1 MKTVSG
7 TSEVV
12 GLHGLTLV
20 CFTAAAAGV
29 FIERATYEVKEEDRT
44 FRVCARVRSPYP
56 VSENCQV
63 DISFNITLVPTAGT
77 AGM

>member
-1 MKTVSG
+1 MMTVSG

-12 GLHGLTLV
+12 GLHGLTFL
-20 CFTAAAAGV
+20 FAAAAARV
-29 FIERATYEVKEEDRT
+29 FIEREIYDVKEEDRT
-44 FRVCARVRSPYP
+44 FRVCARLRSPYP
-56 VSENCQV
+56 VSANCQV